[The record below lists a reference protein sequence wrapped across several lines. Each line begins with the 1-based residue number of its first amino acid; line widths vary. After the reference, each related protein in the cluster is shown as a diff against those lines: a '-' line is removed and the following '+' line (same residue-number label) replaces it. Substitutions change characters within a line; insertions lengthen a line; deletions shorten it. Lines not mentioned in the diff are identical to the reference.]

1 MTPQKRKSAG
11 KASLRKTLVR
21 GADGGLYLLTEEPFE
36 VSKLPEQKEKELTKV
51 LEKAQMNPVPLE
63 WPEGLI
69 EEIQGIKTVGD
80 QIAVSPETFVNDI
93 PRKE

>member
-1 MTPQKRKSAG
+1 M
-11 KASLRKTLVR
+11 
-21 GADGGLYLLTEEPFE
+21 LTEEPFE
-36 VSKLPEQKEKELTKV
+36 VSKLLVQKEKELTMV

-63 WPEGLI
+63 LPEGLI

>member
-1 MTPQKRKSAG
+1 
-11 KASLRKTLVR
+11 VR

-36 VSKLPEQKEKELTKV
+36 ISKLPQEKEKEVTKV

-63 WPEGLI
+63 LPEHLV
-69 EEIQGIKTVGD
+69 EEIQGIKTLGD

-93 PRKE
+93 PRNE